1 MLRGGRKPINAL
13 SAAGNSLTFS
23 NALRKFYSFIYKP
36 KEEAIQ
42 KGTGKYNSEDQNTY
56 FTKKVTFR
64 EKIHHLFVVK
74 LFEPTLN
81 TMEAIYLK
89 IQRVQS
95 GNINEYN
102 SVFIVLIIL
111 ILATVFI

>member
-1 MLRGGRKPINAL
+1 MAVKTYKCLIC
-13 SAAGNSLTFS
+13 SSNSLTFS

-81 TMEAIYLK
+81 TMETIYLK

-102 SVFIVLIIL
+102 SVFIVLIICI